1 MYVFQRSHWILG
13 ENVME
18 KAKRVWGGLLEH
30 CFSNLKYTGISGDLV
45 KMQIL
50 ILQVQGGT

>member
-1 MYVFQRSHWILG
+1 
-13 ENVME
+13 ME